1 MALPLAEAALGR
13 NRHRNPLGP
22 GKPPRR
28 HIERSGSKDST
39 VLRFCNQGV
48 HYMKNLQIVGLFH
61 DTGRKLSFVTVQWQ
75 DDPEKQLGLAV
86 PFGCQ
91 LDDLKAESEKA
102 IKALAKEIESATVIA
117 G

>member
-48 HYMKNLQIVGLFH
+48 HHMKNLQIVGLFH
-61 DTGRKLSFVTVQWQ
+61 DTGRKRSFVTVQWQ
-75 DDPEKQLGLAV
+75 DARRSNWDLRSPLAAS
-86 PFGCQ
+86 
-91 LDDLKAESEKA
+91 LM
-102 IKALAKEIESATVIA
+102 I
-117 G
+117 